1 MSRLIK
7 LVGDLGRKL
16 EAVDQRLERIESIL
30 VPGHNNAAG
39 STRGLPIE
47 VPQHL
52 SVELAENG
60 PHGFNVNNFHD
71 VLQDLSVELAEH
83 GIVDMH
89 GLNNFQ
95 DDDDDDSDNNG
106 NTDEGDNSNDGD
118 DNGDDEYDEY

>member
-1 MSRLIK
+1 MSRLVK
-7 LVGDLGRKL
+7 LIGDLGRKL

-60 PHGFNVNNFHD
+60 RHGFNVNNF
-71 VLQDLSVELAEH
+71 Q
-83 GIVDMH
+83 
-89 GLNNFQ
+89 
-95 DDDDDDSDNNG
+95 DDDDDSDNNG